1 MTLPLFDLPAARAA
15 RDVAI
20 ARGVDHASTEFADR
34 AYLAV
39 CAVACRES
47 EFIVDAVWME
57 LGSVPPTHDKRA
69 MGSVMLRAFR
79 DRIIEPTEEFRASAQ
94 RQCHANPRRVW
105 RSLV

>member
-1 MTLPLFDLPAARAA
+1 MTLPLLDLPAARAG
-15 RDVAI
+15 RDIAI
-20 ARGVDHASTEFADR
+20 ARGADHASSDFTER

-39 CAVACRES
+39 CTVACREL

-57 LGSVPPTHDKRA
+57 LGSVPLTHDKRA
-69 MGSVMLRAFR
+69 MGSVMLRAVR
-79 DRIIEPTEEFRASAQ
+79 DRIIKPTEEFRASAQ